1 MAIDRLLG
9 PAAGMGVQF
18 KWDATTALLFYSL
31 GANTFHIAIWCDPGQ
46 IGPCPSLINGAGAGK
61 TGKILIATVSAV
73 ANASYAITLWLRKT
87 TA

>member
-1 MAIDRLLG
+1 VAIDRLLG

-46 IGPCPSLINGAGAGK
+46 IGLARPSL
-61 TGKILIATVSAV
+61 
-73 ANASYAITLWLRKT
+73 
-87 TA
+87 TARARARPARS